1 MPSTSSGRFIGYPTD
16 HLLAAF
22 RDPEDAIAGAT
33 ALGASGVPADDITVL
48 RGDDGADRLDGT
60 GAAHGLSTRLRR
72 LVSFTLMDQ
81 LPDMAWYER
90 AVRDGG
96 AVVMVRVRGDAAKAA
111 VVDLMRRHHGHFV
124 NYYGRFSTEEIDR
137 WSGPEPAVHD
147 LLKR

>member
-1 MPSTSSGRFIGYPTD
+1 MDSTRSGRFIGYPTD
-16 HLLAAF
+16 HLIAAF
-22 RDPEDAIAGAT
+22 RDPADAIAAAAGLRVGGIRAQE
-33 ALGASGVPADDITVL
+33 ITVL
-48 RGDDGADRLDGT
+48 RGGEGADRLDGT
-60 GAAHGLSTRLRR
+60 GAAHGLLARIRR

-90 AVRDGG
+90 SVRDGG
-96 AVVMVRVRGDAAKAA
+96 AVVMVRVRGDSAKAA
-111 VVDLMRRHHGHFV
+111 AVDVMRRHDGHFV